1 VTRGR
6 RSQLTPS
13 GVTWVG
19 IAVNITLTLVKV
31 IVGIT
36 FRSQTLVADGL
47 HSVSDL
53 ITDSAVLIGLRVSAK
68 PADSDHH
75 YGHRRVTTLV
85 TMLVGGALLVT
96 AVWIVYKAIATY
108 RAPHAAISAV
118 VPFWVALCS
127 IAPKEILYRLTR
139 AVGIEVGNASL
150 IANAW
155 HHRTDAFT
163 SAAAAVGLAG
173 VAFGGPSW
181 AFLDHL
187 TAVVLSSFL
196 VVAAIRFIHG
206 SLSELIDA
214 APEVSITRCIE
225 DAISETHGVLGFH
238 ALRVRKVGG
247 FLALD
252 VHVQVDPQSTVVAGH
267 DVATNVKRRVLA
279 CGCDVVEAVVHV
291 EPAEN
296 PPEKTPE

>member
-1 VTRGR
+1 M
-6 RSQLTPS
+6 TPS
-13 GVTWVG
+13 RITWIGIAINVGLAAGKGAVG
-19 IAVNITLTLVKV
+19 IV
-31 IVGIT
+31 

-53 ITDSAVLIGLRVSAK
+53 VTDSAVLVGLRVSAK

-85 TMLVGGALLVT
+85 TMFVGVALLVT
-96 AVWIVYKAIATY
+96 ASWIVYRAIATY
-108 RAPHAAISAV
+108 RAPHVPVSAI

-127 IAPKEILYRLTR
+127 IAPKELLYRFTR
-139 AVGIEVGNASL
+139 AVGVEVGNASL
-150 IANAW
+150 VANAW

-163 SAAAAVGLAG
+163 SMAAAVGLAG
-173 VAFGGPSW
+173 VAFGGPTW

-196 VVAAIRFIHG
+196 VVAAVRFIHG

-214 APEVSITRCIE
+214 APEASITRCIE
-225 DAISETHGVLGFH
+225 DAISETRGVLGFH

-247 FLALD
+247 SLALD

-267 DVATNVKRRVLA
+267 DVASDVKKRVLA
-279 CGCDVVEAVVHV
+279 CGCDVVEAVIHV
-291 EPAEN
+291 EPAESHSDDI
-296 PPEKTPE
+296 PK